1 MVYSFFSYIF
11 IFIFFILISYIF
23 PSKLQMQRPITCC
36 QNAFVFVLFR
46 LSHPKNGYQGEMAT
60 MILTSLSLHLYVR
73 WSLDARASISNTI
86 FRRNQLPS
94 RNLNAWRRV
103 FGRFPTSST
112 GNRFESLEEFRPCKS
127 VNKIGRVA
135 YNWDHTGV
143 DLLISVTRR
152 QSIATMRSW
161 RGNTGRTSRSTL
173 RFTELIS
180 TDPSTMMIKIFGTST
195 VLVSYSCFTYACC
208 LVPRWRDDIHL
219 LF

>member
-103 FGRFPTSST
+103 FGRFLTFFT
-112 GNRFESLEEFRPCKS
+112 GNRFESLEYFVR
-127 VNKIGRVA
+127 I
-135 YNWDHTGV
+135 
-143 DLLISVTRR
+143 
-152 QSIATMRSW
+152 Q
-161 RGNTGRTSRSTL
+161 
-173 RFTELIS
+173 
-180 TDPSTMMIKIFGTST
+180 T
-195 VLVSYSCFTYACC
+195 V
-208 LVPRWRDDIHL
+208 
-219 LF
+219 